1 MVHDLAVDLGHT
13 VETPRIS
20 RAISEGVS
28 RCEPPSV
35 FAFDVEEYLVDGAP
49 GEADQ
54 IVQILLSAFYQEL
67 AIPTCDDDRAE
78 RKSGNRELSHLGCSP
93 TELEIDRVRWHM
105 STMSD
110 SRLRGIPRI
119 RATEMAIS
127 GRRCVGWG
135 IPNGLQASGFRPTT
149 RLRRR
154 CGPPPRR
161 AVHHGRRSVRRAACT
176 LLLLPTAA
184 GPHSPTAADNQD
196 PVTLIPRS

>member
-1 MVHDLAVDLGHT
+1 MD
-13 VETPRIS
+13 
-20 RAISEGVS
+20 
-28 RCEPPSV
+28 C
-35 FAFDVEEYLVDGAP
+35 
-49 GEADQ
+49 
-54 IVQILLSAFYQEL
+54 
-67 AIPTCDDDRAE
+67 
-78 RKSGNRELSHLGCSP
+78 
-93 TELEIDRVRWHM
+93 VRFHM

-110 SRLRGIPRI
+110 SRLWGIPRI

-127 GRRCVGWG
+127 GGIVGWG

-184 GPHSPTAADNQD
+184 RTSFPY
-196 PVTLIPRS
+196 RS